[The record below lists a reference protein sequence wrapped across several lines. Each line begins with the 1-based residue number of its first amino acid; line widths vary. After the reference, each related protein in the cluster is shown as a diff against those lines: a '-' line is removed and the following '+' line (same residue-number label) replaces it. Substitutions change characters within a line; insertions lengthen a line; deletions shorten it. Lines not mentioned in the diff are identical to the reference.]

1 MKTSGQRKQVSPV
14 IRGFRQLAF
23 LTLISRIFG
32 MFRDMAFA
40 FFLGADNLMDS
51 WVIAFKI
58 PNLARGIFGEGAAAS
73 SLIPIYSQERQQDPK
88 KAEVLARTVTT
99 LIFVI
104 LSAIVLVGE
113 IGLFWYLGTREML
126 DTTRLMLMLSAVM
139 LPYMILVCTV
149 AILGGILN
157 AHRHFAAPANAP
169 TLLNVIM
176 IAALA
181 LSGWILKLDPRHQVF
196 FMAVSVLLAG
206 IAQILM
212 QLIPLWKIGLSMRP
226 AWQIRT
232 DALRRIMLLMG
243 PMILGLTATQINTL
257 AGDIIARILSG
268 SPEKGEFFM
277 FFGRQ
282 IRYPVWEGAVSSL
295 FYGQRL
301 YQFPLGVLGISLA
314 TAIFPILST
323 AAAQKDFALLSRTV
337 GRGIQATF
345 FIALPATVGLMLVAR
360 PLVTVLFQRGKF
372 TEHDSLITQRVLMFY
387 AIGLCGYFLQQ
398 VVTRAFYSIQ
408 DSKWPARTAAFA
420 VFISVILNLVLIW
433 PLGAAGLALST
444 AICSYLQAAFLL
456 LILGRQFKGW
466 FQKGDIAGFVKTV
479 AATAIMGGLGL
490 MTAHLTSLWPI
501 STRFDL
507 LRIALLVAIC
517 SSGYLGASWILKNKM
532 LSLLFRGRKQDVS

>member
-1 MKTSGQRKQVSPV
+1 V

-32 MFRDMAFA
+32 MLRDMSFA
-40 FFLGADNLMDS
+40 FFLGANNLMDA

-58 PNLARGIFGEGAAAS
+58 PNLARGIFGEGAASS
-73 SLIPIYSQERQQDPK
+73 SLIPIYSQEQQQDPE
-88 KAEVLARTVTT
+88 KAQVLARTVTT

-104 LSAIVLVGE
+104 LSVIVLIGE
-113 IGLFWYLGTREML
+113 IGIFWYLKANGSEML
-126 DTTRLMLMLSAVM
+126 ETTRLMLLLSAVM
-139 LPYMILVCTV
+139 LPYMTLVCTV

-169 TLLNVIM
+169 TLLNIIM
-176 IAALA
+176 IAALG
-181 LSGWILKLDPRHQVF
+181 LSGWILKLDPKQQVF

-206 IAQILM
+206 VAQILM
-212 QLIPLWKIGLSMRP
+212 QLIPLWKMGMSMRP

-232 DALRRIMLLMG
+232 PALRRIMLLMG

-268 SPEKGEFFM
+268 SAEKGQFFM

-282 IRYPVWEGAVSSL
+282 IAYPVWEGAVSSL

-323 AAAQKDFALLSRTV
+323 AAAEKDFTLLSKTI
-337 GRGIQATF
+337 GRGIQAAF
-345 FIALPATVGLMLVAR
+345 FIAMPATVGLMLVAR
-360 PLVTVLFQRGKF
+360 PLVTVLFERGRF
-372 TEHDSLITQRVLMFY
+372 TERDSLITCQVLMFY

-408 DSKWPARTAAFA
+408 DSKWPARTAALA
-420 VFISVILNLVLIW
+420 VVISLILNLVLIW

-444 AICSYLQAAFLL
+444 ALCSYLQAGFLL

-466 FQKGDIAGFVKTV
+466 FQKGDAAIFVKTLV
-479 AATAIMGGLGL
+479 ATVLMSLSGLI
-490 MTAHLTSLWPI
+490 TVQLTSPWPI
-501 STRFDL
+501 STFFDCV
-507 LRIALLVAIC
+507 RIGLLVIVC
-517 SSGYLGASWILKNKM
+517 GGGYLAVSWILKNQM
-532 LSLLFRGRKQDVS
+532 LSLLFHSRKRPQSG

>member
-1 MKTSGQRKQVSPV
+1 
-14 IRGFRQLAF
+14 
-23 LTLISRIFG
+23 LISRIFG
-32 MFRDMAFA
+32 MFRDMSFA
-40 FFLGADNLMDS
+40 FFLGADNFMDA

-73 SLIPIYSQERQQDPK
+73 SLIPIYSQERQRDPQ

-99 LIFVI
+99 LVFVI
-104 LSAIVLVGE
+104 LSVIVLIGE
-113 IGLFWYLGTREML
+113 IGIFWYLKTHEML

-169 TLLNVIM
+169 TLLNIIM
-176 IAALA
+176 IAALI
-181 LSGWILKLDPRHQVF
+181 LSGWILKLDPKQQVF

-212 QLIPLWKIGLSMRP
+212 QLMPLWKIGLSMRP
-226 AWQIRT
+226 AWQIRS
-232 DALRRIMLLMG
+232 DALKRIMLLMG

-277 FFGRQ
+277 LFGRQ
-282 IRYPVWEGAVSSL
+282 IEYPVWEGAVSSL
-295 FYGQRL
+295 FYAQRL

-323 AAAQKDFALLSRTV
+323 AAAEKDFTLLSKTI

-345 FIALPATVGLMLVAR
+345 FIALPATIGLLLVAR

-372 TEHDSLITQRVLMFY
+372 TEHNSFITQRVLMFY
-387 AIGLCGYFLQQ
+387 SIGLCGYFLQQ

-408 DSKWPARTAAFA
+408 DSKWPARTAAAA
-420 VFISVILNLVLIW
+420 VVISIFLNVVLIW

-444 AICSYLQAAFLL
+444 ALCSYLQAGFLL

-466 FQKGDIAGFVKTV
+466 FQKGDTANFVKTIV
-479 AATAIMGGLGL
+479 ATAVMGVLG
-490 MTAHLTSLWPI
+490 MVTMRLTSQLPFSI
-501 STRFDL
+501 RFDL
-507 LRIALLVAIC
+507 LRIAFLVSVCTA
-517 SSGYLGASWILKNKM
+517 GYLIASWFLKNEM
-532 LSLLFRGRKQDVS
+532 LSLLFRSKRPGN

>member
-1 MKTSGQRKQVSPV
+1 M

-32 MFRDMAFA
+32 MFRDMSFA
-40 FFLGADNLMDS
+40 FFLGANNLMDA

-73 SLIPIYSQERQQDPK
+73 SLIPIYSQERQQDPQ
-88 KAEVLARTVTT
+88 KAQVLARTVTT

-104 LSAIVLVGE
+104 LSGIVLIGE
-113 IGLFWYLGTREML
+113 IGLFWYLSTHEML

-139 LPYMILVCTV
+139 LPYMIMVCTV

-169 TLLNVIM
+169 TLLNIIM
-176 IAALA
+176 IAALG
-181 LSGWILKLDPRHQVF
+181 LSGWLLKLDPTHQVF

-206 IAQILM
+206 IAQVLM
-212 QLIPLWKIGLSMRP
+212 QLIPLWKMGISMRP
-226 AWQIRT
+226 AWQVRT
-232 DALRRIMLLMG
+232 VALKRIMLLMG

-282 IRYPVWEGAVSSL
+282 IEYPVWEGAVSSL

-323 AAAQKDFALLSRTV
+323 AAAEKDFALLSKTI
-337 GRGIQATF
+337 GRGVQASF
-345 FIALPATVGLMLVAR
+345 FIALPATVGLLLVAR
-360 PLVTVLFQRGKF
+360 PLVTVLFQRGRF
-372 TEHDSLITQRVLMFY
+372 TESDSLITQRVLMFY

-408 DSKWPARTAAFA
+408 DSKWPARTAAAA
-420 VFISVILNLVLIW
+420 VFVSIILNMVLIW

-444 AICSYLQAAFLL
+444 ALCSYLQAGFLL
-456 LILGRQFKGW
+456 LILGRQFRGW
-466 FQKGDIAGFVKTV
+466 FQRGDGAVFMKTV
-479 AATAIMGGLGL
+479 AATAVMTVMGLITVK
-490 MTAHLTSLWPI
+490 MTSCWPV
-501 STRFDL
+501 STAFDL
-507 LRIALLVAIC
+507 LRIGLLVAVC
-517 SSGYLGASWILKNKM
+517 GTGYIAFSWVLRNQM
-532 LSLLFRGRKQDVS
+532 LSLLFHGRKHR